1 MTVRVPLNDL
11 SRDTHTEA
19 DLALVNDTV
28 RTGWFVLG
36 AQVKGFEAE
45 FASYLGAAGCVGVAN
60 GTDALML
67 GMRAVGVEPGDTVLM
82 AANAGMYAA
91 AAAVAVGAVPAW
103 VEVLPRRASLDPDA
117 LEARL
122 VGDRPAAVVVTH
134 LYGLMA
140 DIARISEICR
150 VAGVPLIEDCAQSAG
165 ASLDGR
171 AAGTWGAC
179 GTYSFYPTKNLAA
192 WGDAGAVV
200 STDPDLLERVRRLHQ
215 YGWRSRYHADVPR
228 GVNSRMDEMQA
239 TVLRARLPRLDAEN
253 EVRRAILSR
262 YASALPPNARLFFE
276 DTPACVG
283 HLAVIAFSSEEE
295 RDSARAALDAAGV
308 GTDVHY
314 PVPDHLQ
321 PALEDVAGDVRLPV
335 TEELARRILT
345 IPCFPTLTESEVEQV
360 RQALIVLGPQV

>member
-1 MTVRVPLNDL
+1 MTGRVPLNDL
-11 SRDTHTEA
+11 SRDDHVEA
-19 DLALVNDTV
+19 DLALVNDTI

-36 AQVKGFEAE
+36 NQVKGFEAE
-45 FASYLGAAGCVGVAN
+45 LSAYLGTAGCVGVGN

-67 GMRAVGVEPGDTVLM
+67 AIRAIGVQPGETVVM

-103 VEVLPRRASLDPDA
+103 VEVLPDRASIDPDA
-117 LEARL
+117 LRERL
-122 VGDRPAAVVVTH
+122 AADRPAAVVVTH

-150 VAGVPLIEDCAQSAG
+150 AAGVPLIEDCAQSAG

-215 YGWRSRYHADVPR
+215 YGWTSRYHADVSH
-228 GVNSRMDEMQA
+228 GVNSRMDEVQA

-253 EVRRAILSR
+253 RIRRAILGR
-262 YASALPPNARLFFE
+262 YVSALPSSARLYFE
-276 DTPACVG
+276 DGPTCVG
-283 HLAVIAFSSEEE
+283 HLAVIAFSSEAE
-295 RDSARAALDAAGV
+295 RDGARAVLDAAGV

-321 PALEDVAGDVRLPV
+321 PAMAALADGVRLPV
-335 TEELARRILT
+335 TEELTRRILT
-345 IPCFPTLTESEVEQV
+345 VPCFPALTETEVEQV
-360 RQALIVLGPQV
+360 TQALSTLRAQV